1 MAWAACKAM
10 HASPCMQP
18 CCLPRSGLHCC
29 PVFAWAI
36 VPCAMHVHARSLIE
50 RMLTIMCVFIHI
62 YIYVYIILI
71 PHATRFPEGMSVC
84 LSVCLSASFLNGMS
98 VCLSVCLS
106 VCMVYVCVLHRCA
119 LYMGRVI
126 SIHSLTYINIYI
138 YIYMYLSIGSRS
150 HLARARPRTPKAQG
164 PGRLHATARSAQ
176 ASPKRKTW
184 TAKRLPDGKVRE
196 VGALSHITQ

>member
-1 MAWAACKAM
+1 
-10 HASPCMQP
+10 
-18 CCLPRSGLHCC
+18 
-29 PVFAWAI
+29 
-36 VPCAMHVHARSLIE
+36 
-50 RMLTIMCVFIHI
+50 
-62 YIYVYIILI
+62 VYIILI

-126 SIHSLTYINIYI
+126 SIHSLTYIYI